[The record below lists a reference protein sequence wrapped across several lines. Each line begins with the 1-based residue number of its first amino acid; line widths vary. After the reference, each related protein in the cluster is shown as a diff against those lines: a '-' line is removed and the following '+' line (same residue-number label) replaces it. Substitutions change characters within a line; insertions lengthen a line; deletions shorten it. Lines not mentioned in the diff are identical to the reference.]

1 MSMAIVAGIAALT
14 VFPLPF
20 GLLAVGL
27 PNAILISACFIYIS
41 RPRWRA
47 DPTLWEDV
55 KRQLSVYN
63 CLVALTFIYPIYI
76 FGFVSLTGVYQAM
89 FVMILPIVQ
98 IVAKNRISRQHTDND
113 RKPESVLFIVEILN
127 ALYIT
132 NALNNSSSW
141 KTTATII
148 TLDFLQFCASMLN
161 IFDA

>member
-1 MSMAIVAGIAALT
+1 MAIVAGIAALT

-89 FVMILPIVQ
+89 FVMILPIVP

-132 NALNNSSSW
+132 NALNNS
-141 KTTATII
+141 
-148 TLDFLQFCASMLN
+148 
-161 IFDA
+161 